1 MAGIQCDARIRIE
14 MTAPPTKVGAEKM
27 LVLVVPLTSAATAM
41 TSESTKVT
49 AKTMTGRMKALVRVS
64 LL

>member
-1 MAGIQCDARIRIE
+1 
-14 MTAPPTKVGAEKM
+14 MTAPPYKGRRGKM
-27 LVLVVPLTSAATAM
+27 LVLVVPLTPAATAM

-49 AKTMTGRMKALVRVS
+49 AKTMTRRMNALVRVS